1 MKKKDNVKITKEMLN
16 EIYKHDYEDSSNLIN
31 PYLINNEKII
41 SEVCKHINS
50 KLIGSDIISIK
61 REDIP
66 NAIADILSRC
76 LKKKVTVNGSGLDG
90 NDIIVKVEKDK
101 NN

>member
-1 MKKKDNVKITKEMLN
+1 MKNNKKITKEMLN

-31 PYLINNEKII
+31 PYLIDNEKII

-50 KLIGSDIISIK
+50 KLIGSDIVSIK

-66 NAIADILSRC
+66 NAIADILYIKPMS
-76 LKKKVTVNGSGLDG
+76 
-90 NDIIVKVEKDK
+90 
-101 NN
+101 

>member
-1 MKKKDNVKITKEMLN
+1 MEITKEMLN
-16 EIYKHDYEDSSNLIN
+16 EIYKHDCEDISNLIN
-31 PYLINNEKII
+31 PYLIDNEKMI

-50 KLIGSDIISIK
+50 KLIGSDIVSIN

-76 LKKKVTVNGSGLDG
+76 LKKKVTVNGNGLDG
-90 NDIIVKVEKDK
+90 NDLTAKMV
-101 NN
+101 

>member
-1 MKKKDNVKITKEMLN
+1 MENNVEITKEMLN

-31 PYLINNEKII
+31 PYLIDNEKII

-66 NAIADILSRC
+66 NAIADTLSRC

-90 NDIIVKVEKDK
+90 NDLTAKIE
-101 NN
+101 

>member
-1 MKKKDNVKITKEMLN
+1 MENNTEITKEMLN

-31 PYLINNEKII
+31 PYLIDNEKII

-50 KLIGSDIISIK
+50 KLIGSDSVSIK

-66 NAIADILSRC
+66 NAIADTLSRC
-76 LKKKVTVNGSGLDG
+76 LKKKVTVDGSGLDG
-90 NDIIVKVEKDK
+90 NDLTAKII
-101 NN
+101 

>member
-1 MKKKDNVKITKEMLN
+1 MEKNTEITKEMLN
-16 EIYKHDYEDSSNLIN
+16 EIYKHDYEDSSSLIN
-31 PYLINNEKII
+31 PYLIDNEKII
-41 SEVCKHINS
+41 TEVCKHINS
-50 KLIGSDIISIK
+50 KLIGSDIVPIK

-90 NDIIVKVEKDK
+90 KDM
-101 NN
+101 NVNID

>member
-1 MKKKDNVKITKEMLN
+1 MEITKEMLN
-16 EIYKHDYEDSSNLIN
+16 EIYKHDCEDSSNLIN
-31 PYLINNEKII
+31 PYLIDNEKMI

-50 KLIGSDIISIK
+50 KLIGSDIVSIN

-76 LKKKVTVNGSGLDG
+76 LKKKVTVNGNGLDG
-90 NDIIVKVEKDK
+90 NDLTAKMV
-101 NN
+101 

>member
-31 PYLINNEKII
+31 PYLIDNEKII

-50 KLIGSDIISIK
+50 KLIGSDIK
-61 REDIP
+61 PVKCEDIP
-66 NAIADILSRC
+66 NAIADILGKC
-76 LKKKVTVNGSGLDG
+76 LKKKVTVNCSGLDG
-90 NDIIVKVEKDK
+90 NDLTAKMI
-101 NN
+101 